1 MKGNLTKTAVESY
14 ESGNYAANLTYND
27 DNQVATRQATGF
39 GNAVNETYTYSADDA
54 FHDKKITATKITV
67 GSAQFMNTADTYD
80 SFDRL
85 SSRSRTIS
93 GASGAAET
101 YTYTRGRV
109 DSETSFNVAS
119 VSYSYGGQ
127 SGSESYSYDQDGNIV
142 QTDSAKYTYDLL
154 GRLTREDNERLNK
167 SFAYTY
173 DLGGN
178 ITSRKEYAYT
188 TGTLGSALK
197 TANYVYSGDRLTSYD
212 SKTCA
217 YNADG
222 TPTRYKGTST
232 TFYRGRMAVYGNY
245 YFEYDHN
252 GVRRVKYSND
262 GMVLVSYCYDG
273 TRLLA
278 EKRMNS
284 PSQIVYFYDHSG
296 IVGLQVDSTK
306 YYYRKDLLGDIVAVY
321 QGNTKVGEYV
331 YDAWGNH
338 RIFTAGGVDI
348 TDNSSYNNNVL
359 KLNPFR
365 YRGYYF
371 DAETKLYY
379 LINRYYDPEAGR
391 FLSADDVS
399 YLDPET
405 IGGLNLYA
413 YCNNNPVMNIDP
425 EGNAWW
431 HWVIGAVVLAAAIGL
446 AVVTAGASAA
456 VTAAAAAGIE
466 GTLASSTITLA
477 SMSSYAIGAAVSGTA
492 AAIVGTATN
501 GISVKDGKLDW
512 DWESAS
518 QGFMWGSI
526 TGGIGGAIGAN
537 FGAAA
542 NGAIAIG
549 MNAGQQLISSGH
561 IDFSQSISAGI
572 FGAVGSKLGISQ
584 SISSIYI
591 KNTGALI
598 GDFFRN
604 IGFGLSEWLTETIF
618 G

>member
-1 MKGNLTKTAVESY
+1 M
-14 ESGNYAANLTYND
+14 
-27 DNQVATRQATGF
+27 Q
-39 GNAVNETYTYSADDA
+39 NAVPCPT
-54 FHDKKITATKITV
+54 
-67 GSAQFMNTADTYD
+67 
-80 SFDRL
+80 DRGL
-85 SSRSRTIS
+85 SLQKL
-93 GASGAAET
+93 GFV
-101 YTYTRGRV
+101 Y
-109 DSETSFNVAS
+109 
-119 VSYSYGGQ
+119 
-127 SGSESYSYDQDGNIV
+127 
-142 QTDSAKYTYDLL
+142 
-154 GRLTREDNERLNK
+154 GRLTREDNERLGK

-212 SKTCA
+212 GKTCA

-232 TFYRGRMAVYGNY
+232 TFYRGRMAAYGNY

-284 PSQIVYFYDHSG
+284 PSQIVYFYDHTG

-306 YYYRKDLLGDIVAVY
+306 YYYRKNLLGDIVAVY

-348 TDNSSYNNNVL
+348 TDDSSYNNNVL

-431 HWVIGAVVLAAAIGL
+431 EWLI
-446 AVVTAGASAA
+446 AGA
-456 VTAAAAAGIE
+456 VTALLIVGAVATSGIAAAVL
-466 GTLASSTITLA
+466 T
-477 SMSSYAIGAAVSGTA
+477 GAAVGASLSMATQATSGEMDLGQF
-492 AAIVGTATN
+492 AIDTTVGAISGAFSFAT
-501 GISVKDGKLDW
+501 GKIMGALGQ
-512 DWESAS
+512 SAGEFLS
-518 QGFMWGSI
+518 QATVSGLKIGKVI
-526 TGGIGGAIGAN
+526 TGNTLGAIGKKS
-537 FGAAA
+537 GDL
-542 NGAIAIG
+542 IG
-549 MNAGQQLISSGH
+549 GFLGGMFFDKYSNQLFDKQNSLQERVNN
-561 IDFSQSISAGI
+561 D
-572 FGAVGSKLGISQ
+572 LL
-584 SISSIYI
+584 SSIYSEGLTFY
-591 KNTGALI
+591 KYLW
-598 GDFFRN
+598 N
-604 IGFGLSEWLTETIF
+604 IL
-618 G
+618 